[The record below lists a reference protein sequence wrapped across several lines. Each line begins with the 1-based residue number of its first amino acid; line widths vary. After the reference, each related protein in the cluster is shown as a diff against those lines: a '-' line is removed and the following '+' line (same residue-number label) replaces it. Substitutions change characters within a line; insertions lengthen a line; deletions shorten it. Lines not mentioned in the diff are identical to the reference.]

1 MSAGKL
7 STVPTRSVSRSNPVG
22 TFSALVSPPAIS
34 LLRAISD
41 LVRLALWGF
50 IFDVYAKLP
59 KLRKTE
65 YWHTCIGNPVVIRV
79 QIETEK
85 AKSLGF
91 EKSLTDRIARKPFF
105 IMVRVE
111 MSALPEILTAAV
123 ANGSLLESAKTNIT
137 ALLGGT
143 TSDIALRAIEEL
155 VHAEAWEELN
165 DRFFKTLAF
174 GTGGLRGRTIGRVV
188 TQVEQ
193 GVGGPNGR
201 PEHPCVGTAT
211 MNFYNLSRAV
221 RGLIAYSKQ
230 CAGTSR
236 KPVLVFAHD
245 TRHFSRDFA
254 EFCAKVCADLGC
266 DAYLFEGARSTPQL
280 SFAVRELRADAG
292 VVLTA
297 SHNPAHDNGFKA
309 YFNDG
314 AQIVDAD
321 AEGIIKEVNAINSEF
336 YEVLPEAER
345 GKVTI
350 LGAEMDALYVT
361 RLKTLLLKPS
371 LLEGASTKIV
381 FTNLHGTGGHINV
394 PMLREFGFEVLT
406 VPEQDVQDG
415 RFPTVESPNPENA
428 PALKM
433 AIDLAEQ
440 SGAEIVIGTDPD
452 ADRMGVAVRDAA
464 GKMVLLTGNQI
475 GSLMAWYRLKTCFE
489 LGWLTNANRN
499 RALLVKTYVTT
510 ELQHAIADGFGVGIV
525 DTLTGFK
532 YIAAKLRKYEEAIP
546 ADKKGDYRSLTEAQ
560 TRALRL
566 EYSRFFV
573 FGGEES
579 YGYLGSDAVRDK
591 DANGAALMFAEVAAY
606 AKSVSKTL
614 PALMD
619 DIYTEYGYYL
629 EIGKSL
635 VLEGADGAAKI
646 QALANSYAEN
656 PPEIVDGSAVVRVRD
671 FAKQDLFDQ
680 EGDLLP
686 KEKMLFV
693 DLADGR
699 SFAVRPSGTEPKIKF
714 YLFGKHTPGG
724 DLSADKVSVKA
735 GLDSL
740 WSWIEA
746 DAAKR

>member
-1 MSAGKL
+1 MIRIP
-7 STVPTRSVSRSNPVG
+7 PT
-22 TFSALVSPPAIS
+22 IC
-34 LLRAISD
+34 
-41 LVRLALWGF
+41 
-50 IFDVYAKLP
+50 
-59 KLRKTE
+59 
-65 YWHTCIGNPVVIRV
+65 H
-79 QIETEK
+79 
-85 AKSLGF
+85 
-91 EKSLTDRIARKPFF
+91 
-105 IMVRVE
+105 E
-111 MSALPEILTAAV
+111 MSAIHETLAAAV
-123 ANGSLLESAKTNIT
+123 ANGSLLPAAEKNVI
-137 ALLGGT
+137 ALLDGT
-143 TSDIALRAIEEL
+143 TSAIAPLAIQEL
-155 VHAEAWEELN
+155 TDSGAWEELN

-188 TQVEQ
+188 TQAEQ
-193 GVGGPNGR
+193 GAGGPNGR
-201 PEHPCVGTAT
+201 PEHPCTGTAT
-211 MNFYNLSRAV
+211 MNYYNLSRAV
-221 RGLIAYSKQ
+221 RGLIAYAKQ
-230 CAGTSR
+230 FAGPDR
-236 KPVLVFAHD
+236 KAVLVFAHD

-254 EFCAKVCADLGC
+254 EFCAKVSADLGC
-266 DAYLFEGARSTPQL
+266 DAYLFEGPRSTPQL
-280 SFAVRELRADAG
+280 SFAVRQLRADAG

-297 SHNPAHDNGFKA
+297 SHNPPQDNGFKA

-314 AQIVDAD
+314 AQIVDAH
-321 AEGIIKEVNAINSEF
+321 AAGIVREVNAITSEF
-336 YEVLPEAER
+336 YEILPDSER
-345 GKVTI
+345 GTITI
-350 LGAEMDALYVT
+350 LGAEMDALYVA

-371 LLEGASTKIV
+371 LLDGASTKIV

-428 PALKM
+428 PALQM
-433 AIDLAEQ
+433 AIDLAEK

-499 RALLVKTYVTT
+499 RALLIKTFVTT
-510 ELQHAIADGFGVGIV
+510 ELQHAIADGFGVGII

-591 DANGAALMFAEVAAY
+591 DANGATLMFAEVAAY
-606 AKSVSKTL
+606 AKSVGKTL
-614 PALMD
+614 PALMN
-619 DIYTEYGYYL
+619 DIYTEFGYYL

-635 VLEGADGAAKI
+635 VMEGADGAAKI

-656 PPEIVDGSAVVRVRD
+656 PPTEVDGSAVLRIRD

-699 SFAVRPSGTEPKIKF
+699 AFAVRPSGTEPKIKY
-714 YLFGKHTPGG
+714 YLFGKHAPGG
-724 DLSADKVSVKA
+724 DLTAAKDAVKT
-735 GLDSL
+735 GLATL

-746 DAAKR
+746 DATKR

>member
-1 MSAGKL
+1 M
-7 STVPTRSVSRSNPVG
+7 T
-22 TFSALVSPPAIS
+22 S
-34 LLRAISD
+34 LHD
-41 LVRLALWGF
+41 
-50 IFDVYAKLP
+50 
-59 KLRKTE
+59 T
-65 YWHTCIGNPVVIRV
+65 
-79 QIETEK
+79 
-85 AKSLGF
+85 
-91 EKSLTDRIARKPFF
+91 
-105 IMVRVE
+105 
-111 MSALPEILTAAV
+111 LTAAV
-123 ANGSLLESAKTNIT
+123 AAGNLLESAKSNIT
-137 ALLGGT
+137 TLLAGT
-143 TSDIALRAIEEL
+143 TSEIAPRVIDEL
-155 VHAEAWEELN
+155 VSAGAWDELN

-188 TQVEQ
+188 TVAEQ
-193 GVGGPNGR
+193 GEGGPNGR

-221 RGLIAYSKQ
+221 RGLIAYAKQ
-230 CAGTSR
+230 FAGPTR

-254 EFCAKVCADLGC
+254 EFCAKVCADLGA

-314 AQIVDAD
+314 AQIVDAHAD
-321 AEGIIKEVNAINSEF
+321 GIIREVNAISAEH
-336 YEVLPEAER
+336 YDSVPEAER
-345 GKVTI
+345 GVITL
-350 LGAEMDALYVT
+350 LGAEMDARYVAL
-361 RLKTLLLKPS
+361 LKTLLLKPS
-371 LLEGASTKIV
+371 LLEGASTRIV

-394 PMLREFGFEVLT
+394 PMLREFGFDVLT

-415 RFPTVESPNPENA
+415 RFPTVDSPNPENA

-433 AIDLAEQ
+433 GIELAEK

-499 RALLVKTYVTT
+499 RAVLVKTYVTT

-532 YIAAKLRKYEEAIP
+532 YIAGKLRKYEEAIP
-546 ADKKGDYRSLTEAQ
+546 ADKKGDYRSLTQAQ

-606 AKSVSKTL
+606 AKSVGKTL
-614 PALMD
+614 PELMD
-619 DIYTEYGYYL
+619 DVYAQFGYYL
-629 EIGKSL
+629 EMGKSM
-635 VLEGADGAAKI
+635 VMEGADGAAKI

-656 PPEIVDGSAVVRVRD
+656 PPTFVDGSAVLRIRD

-693 DLADGR
+693 DLEDGR
-699 SFAVRPSGTEPKIKF
+699 SFAVRPSGTEPKIKY
-714 YLFGKHTPGG
+714 YLFGKHAPGG
-724 DLSADKVSVKA
+724 DLAEAKSSVAA
-735 GLDSL
+735 GLSSL
-740 WSWIEA
+740 WQWIEA
-746 DAAKR
+746 DAEQR

>member
-1 MSAGKL
+1 
-7 STVPTRSVSRSNPVG
+7 
-22 TFSALVSPPAIS
+22 
-34 LLRAISD
+34 
-41 LVRLALWGF
+41 
-50 IFDVYAKLP
+50 
-59 KLRKTE
+59 
-65 YWHTCIGNPVVIRV
+65 
-79 QIETEK
+79 
-85 AKSLGF
+85 
-91 EKSLTDRIARKPFF
+91 
-105 IMVRVE
+105 
-111 MSALPEILTAAV
+111 
-123 ANGSLLESAKTNIT
+123 
-137 ALLGGT
+137 
-143 TSDIALRAIEEL
+143 
-155 VHAEAWEELN
+155 
-165 DRFFKTLAF
+165 
-174 GTGGLRGRTIGRVV
+174 
-188 TQVEQ
+188 
-193 GVGGPNGR
+193 
-201 PEHPCVGTAT
+201 
-211 MNFYNLSRAV
+211 
-221 RGLIAYSKQ
+221 
-230 CAGTSR
+230 
-236 KPVLVFAHD
+236 
-245 TRHFSRDFA
+245 
-254 EFCAKVCADLGC
+254 
-266 DAYLFEGARSTPQL
+266 
-280 SFAVRELRADAG
+280 
-292 VVLTA
+292 
-297 SHNPAHDNGFKA
+297 
-309 YFNDG
+309 
-314 AQIVDAD
+314 
-321 AEGIIKEVNAINSEF
+321 VNAISSER
-336 YEVLPEAER
+336 YENAPVP
-345 GKVTI
+345 GTITI

-394 PMLREFGFEVLT
+394 PMLRDFGFEVLT
-406 VPEQDVQDG
+406 VPEQDIQDG
-415 RFPTVESPNPENA
+415 RFPTVESPNPENG

-499 RALLVKTYVTT
+499 RAVLVKTFVTT

-532 YIAAKLRKYEEAIP
+532 YIAGKLRKYENAIP
-546 ADKKGDYRSLTEAQ
+546 ADKRGDYRSLTEAQ

-591 DANGAALMFAEVAAY
+591 DANGATLMFAEVAAY
-606 AKSVSKTL
+606 AKSVGKTL
-614 PALMD
+614 TELMD
-619 DIYTEYGYYL
+619 DVYTEYGYYL

-635 VLEGADGAAKI
+635 VMEGADGAAKI
-646 QALANSYAEN
+646 AALANSYAEQ
-656 PPEIVDGSAVVRVRD
+656 PPTTVDGSAVLRVRD

-693 DLADGR
+693 DLEDGR

-714 YLFGKHTPGG
+714 YLFGKKAPGG
-724 DLSADKVSVKA
+724 DLAADKKA
-735 GLDSL
+735 VADGLAAL

>member
-1 MSAGKL
+1 MSAHQESL
-7 STVPTRSVSRSNPVG
+7 ST
-22 TFSALVSPPAIS
+22 
-34 LLRAISD
+34 
-41 LVRLALWGF
+41 
-50 IFDVYAKLP
+50 
-59 KLRKTE
+59 
-65 YWHTCIGNPVVIRV
+65 
-79 QIETEK
+79 
-85 AKSLGF
+85 
-91 EKSLTDRIARKPFF
+91 
-105 IMVRVE
+105 
-111 MSALPEILTAAV
+111 AV
-123 ANGSLLESAKTNIT
+123 AAGQLLESARNNIA
-137 ALLGGT
+137 ALLAGT
-143 TSDIALRAIEEL
+143 TSEVAPLAIAEL
-155 VHAEAWEELN
+155 VAAGEWQELN

-174 GTGGLRGRTIGRVV
+174 GTGGLRGRTIGKVV
-188 TQVEQ
+188 TQAEQ
-193 GVGGPNGR
+193 GVGGPNDR

-221 RGLIAYSKQ
+221 RGLIAYVQKF
-230 CAGTSR
+230 AGPDR

-254 EFCAKVCADLGC
+254 EFCANTCAALGV
-266 DAYLFEGARSTPQL
+266 DAYLFDGPRATPQL

-314 AQIVDAD
+314 AQIVDPHAT
-321 AEGIIKEVNAINSEF
+321 AIIHEVNAITLER
-336 YEVLPEAER
+336 YEPVAESKR
-345 GKVTI
+345 GTVTL
-350 LGAEMDALYVT
+350 LGEEMDERYIR
-361 RLKTLLLKPS
+361 RLKTLLLQPS
-371 LLEGASTKIV
+371 LLEGARTKIV

-394 PMLREFGFEVLT
+394 PMLRSLGFEVLT
-406 VPEQDVQDG
+406 VPQQDVQDG
-415 RFPTVESPNPENA
+415 RFPTVESPNPENG
-428 PALKM
+428 PALQM
-433 AIDLAEQ
+433 GIDLAEE

-452 ADRMGVAVRDAA
+452 ADRMGVAVRDHA

-475 GSLMAWYRLKTCFE
+475 GSLMAWYRLKTCFQ
-489 LGWLTNANRN
+489 LGWLTPANRS
-499 RALLVKTYVTT
+499 RAILVKTYVTT

-532 YIAAKLRKYEEAIP
+532 YIAGKLRKYEDAIP
-546 ADKKGDYRSLTEAQ
+546 ADKKGDYRSLSEAQ

-579 YGYLGSDAVRDK
+579 YGYLGSDAIRDK
-591 DANGAALMFAEVAAY
+591 DANGATLMFAEVAAY
-606 AKSVSKTL
+606 AKFVGKSLTEL
-614 PALMD
+614 LD
-619 DIYTEYGYYL
+619 DIYTEYGYYQ

-646 QALANSYAEN
+646 QALANSYAEK
-656 PPEIVDGSAVVRVRD
+656 PPTEVEGSAVIRIRD

-693 DLADGR
+693 DLEDGR

-714 YLFGKHTPGG
+714 YLFGKHPVGA
-724 DLSADKVSVKA
+724 DLGTAKNLVQ
-735 GLDSL
+735 DSLTRL

-746 DAAKR
+746 DAAQR